1 MCPEL
6 SKCPELSMCSELSMC
21 PELVEGRILQRFD
34 RRRPEPVEGLSAH
47 APASRSQGCKPVDD
61 GCRDCG
67 RILLM
72 RQVAHSRQADQ
83 IVPRVH
89 PFLGCRHCR

>member
-47 APASRSQGCKPVDD
+47 ALEGRILLSAHALASRSQGCKPVDD
-61 GCRDCG
+61 GCRDCD

-72 RQVAHSRQADQ
+72 
-83 IVPRVH
+83 P
-89 PFLGCRHCR
+89 